1 MTPVPTHL
9 TRAAYI
15 DRSVHDRY
23 TPHKREGL
31 PFAAAIPCAGWPFS
45 LDAPPF
51 GEDAFMTKSEQSYV
65 NMPDSESPLDVEPV
79 GGRIGAEVRGIA
91 LSRVADESTI

>member
-15 DRSVHDRY
+15 DRSPAVYSSPQY
-23 TPHKREGL
+23 TLHKREGL

-45 LDAPPF
+45 FDASLF
-51 GEDAFMTKSEQSYV
+51 GED
-65 NMPDSESPLDVEPV
+65 V
-79 GGRIGAEVRGIA
+79 GPPAEVHVCRVRLTVTLIWLRGGPRMHRA
-91 LSRVADESTI
+91 TRKEDRQWEHS